1 MAADLD
7 HALSALALSGD
18 DDNETLLQDAVRR
31 SVLSGDAALLLTT
44 LDTHARA
51 EDQAAPL
58 VFLMNWFHA
67 WQQEY
72 EAFEQVLEAEE
83 AENEAGISDDD
94 GIKLSSIEKDLEEL
108 EAEAAEMLRGF
119 NAIAVALL
127 EKADV
132 QSPDA
137 LVDRHGWTLLMQA
150 ANTGM
155 RELLDALLARSA
167 DANCTGSTSDGVNP
181 LYLAVSSD
189 HTSEAMALLK
199 NGAIASATKI
209 VRTRKE
215 VPADL
220 EAESEEADA
229 EMDEDCAWLQACR
242 LGQLSVIEEM
252 IALGVDVN
260 FALPSSGDRA
270 VHVAVMFEMQD
281 VVEILAAHDAIE
293 LNARNR
299 SGQTCLFGCSNKEL
313 VEFLVSRGVDPQTR
327 DADGETAYSIAHELG
342 DEDVATF
349 LKPLTTTA
357 K

>member
-1 MAADLD
+1 MASSDLE
-7 HALSALALSGD
+7 HALSALALGGGD

-44 LDTHARA
+44 LATHGAA

-119 NAIAVALL
+119 NTVAVALL
-127 EKADV
+127 EKTGV
-132 QSPDA
+132 ERPDA

-155 RELLDALLARSA
+155 RGLLDELLARKA
-167 DANCTGSTSDGVNP
+167 DANCTGATRDGVNP

-199 NGAIASATKI
+199 NGAIASATKV

-215 VPADL
+215 TPVAEADD
-220 EAESEEADA
+220 ADDADA

-260 FALPSSGDRA
+260 FALPASGDRA
-270 VHVAVMFEMQD
+270 LHAAVMFEMQD

-293 LNARNR
+293 LNAKNR

-313 VEFLVSRGVDPQTR
+313 VEFLVSRGVDPQTK

-349 LKPLTTTA
+349 LKPLTA
-357 K
+357 V